1 MQAEVEQ
8 RRNVV
13 SIPVDPWIS
22 DTVTGFGQIRLG
34 QAADNITLPSDQ
46 EMLET
51 PNSMLPW
58 TVLEAQNLPISV

>member
-34 QAADNITLPSDQ
+34 QAADNIAFPSDQ